1 MIEQNKISIAVIG
14 LGYVG
19 LPLAV
24 EFSKKYPVVG
34 YDLNNDRINE
44 LRKGYDRTGEI
55 NSEILKSTKNL
66 SLSDKTLAIE
76 NANIYI
82 VTVPTPVDKNNTP
95 NLKPLISASEE
106 IGSVLKKDNIV
117 IYESTVYPGATEEI
131 CVPIL
136 EKFSNFKYNKDF
148 FCGYSPE
155 RINPGDKQH
164 TLTKIKKITSGS
176 NAIVAKFIKTLY
188 ESIILAGVYP
198 ASSIAVAEAAKVI
211 ENTQRDVNIAL
222 VNELA
227 KIFNKLDLDT
237 NEVLEAA
244 GTKWNFLPFRPG
256 LVGGHCIGVDPYYL
270 THKAVEVGYK
280 PEIILAGRR
289 INDSMGKYIAEQ
301 TILKLIGN
309 GIDPSKSKVGILGL
323 SFKED
328 CPDLRN
334 TKVIN
339 IIENLNK
346 YKCSMFVTDQYA
358 NKDEALSEFN
368 IRLYDLEE
376 LKNLDALI
384 IAVSH
389 NNYTHFDQR
398 DWDRILNQNGVI
410 IDVKSV
416 YTHHDFIKTKFTYWR
431 L

>member
-24 EFSKKYPVVG
+24 EFIKKYPVVG

-44 LRKGYDRTGEI
+44 LKEGYDRTGEI
-55 NSEILKSTKNL
+55 NSEILKSAKNL
-66 SLSDKTLAIE
+66 SLSDKKLSIK
-76 NANIYI
+76 NANVYI

-95 NLKPLISASEE
+95 NLRPLESASQT
-106 IGSVLKKDNIV
+106 IGSCLEKGNIV
-117 IYESTVYPGATEEI
+117 IYESTVFPGATEEV

-136 EKFSNFKYNKDF
+136 EEISDLKYNKDF

-155 RINPGDKQH
+155 RINPGDKKH
-164 TLTKIKKITSGS
+164 TLVNIKKITSGS
-176 NAIVAKFIKTLY
+176 NSRTAEFVTKLY
-188 ESIILAGVYP
+188 ETIIEAGVFQ

-222 VNELA
+222 INELA
-227 KIFNKLDLDT
+227 LIFNKLGLDT

-244 GTKWNFLPFRPG
+244 ETKWNFLPFKPG

-270 THKAVEVGYK
+270 THKAVEVGYQ
-280 PEIILAGRR
+280 PQIILAGRR
-289 INDSMGKYIAEQ
+289 INDSMGKFIAEQ
-301 TILKLIGN
+301 SILKLIEN
-309 GIDPSKSKVGILGL
+309 GIDPSKAKVGILGL
-323 SFKED
+323 TFKEN

-334 TKVIN
+334 TKVIK

-346 YKCSMFVTDQYA
+346 YKCSMFVADQYVK
-358 NKDEALSEFN
+358 KDDALSEFN

-376 LKNLDALI
+376 LNNLDALI

-389 NNYTHFDQR
+389 DSYTDFKLK
-398 DWDRILNQNGVI
+398 DWNKLLNSNGVI
-410 IDVKSV
+410 IDVKSI
-416 YTHHDFIKTKFTYWR
+416 YTSDDFIKTNFTYWR

>member
-1 MIEQNKISIAVIG
+1 MEQNKISIAVIG

-44 LRKGYDRTGEI
+44 LKKGYDRTGEI

-66 SLSDKTLAIE
+66 SLSDKKLAIE
-76 NANIYI
+76 NANVYI

-95 NLKPLISASEE
+95 NLRPLESASKT
-106 IGSVLKKDNIV
+106 IGSCLEKENIV
-117 IYESTVYPGATEEI
+117 IYESTVYPGATEEV

-136 EKFSNFKYNKDF
+136 EEKSGLKYNQDF

-155 RINPGDKQH
+155 RINPGDKKH
-164 TLTKIKKITSGS
+164 TLTSIKKITSGS
-176 NAIVAKFIKTLY
+176 NPKTADFVRELY
-188 ESIILAGVYP
+188 ASIIQAGIFS

-222 VNELA
+222 MNELA
-227 KIFNKLDLDT
+227 LIFNKLGLDT

-244 GTKWNFLPFRPG
+244 GTKWNFLPFKPG

-270 THKAVEVGYK
+270 THKAVEVGYQ
-280 PEIILAGRR
+280 PEMILAGRR
-289 INDSMGKYIAEQ
+289 INDSMGQFIAEK
-301 TILKLIGN
+301 TILTLIDK
-309 GIDPSKSKVGILGL
+309 GINPSSAKIGLLGL
-323 SFKED
+323 AFKEN

-334 TKVIN
+334 SKVFDVFDH
-339 IIENLNK
+339 LKK
-346 YKCSMFVTDQYA
+346 YKCIVHVTDELVNY
-358 NKDEALSEFN
+358 KEAKQKLGV
-368 IRLYDLEE
+368 DLMPLMKIE
-376 LKNLDALI
+376 NCDAII
-384 IAVSH
+384 IAVAHSF
-389 NNYTHFDQR
+389 YEKFITS
-398 DWDRILNQNGVI
+398 DWDQMLKKNGVI
-410 IDVKSV
+410 MDVKSI
-416 YTHHDFIKTKFTYWR
+416 YNKKTFSKTDHFYVS